1 MQRSRGG
8 SVRPSLP
15 PSEVARASPVKAW
28 AKWKW
33 IRRRRPSSQPGEEG
47 TYFSPSG
54 QLEFSGSGRQP
65 QQMADA
71 LFSLI
76 AWLVSLKGHLP
87 LPCCK
92 LNQGGAGFCGDCDWP
107 QQVQAPVHQFFRRE
121 SATLCGSQPVDDPP
135 HPCVLHIAQL
145 VGNEVHPLHQ

>member
-1 MQRSRGG
+1 MLAQTA
-8 SVRPSLP
+8 
-15 PSEVARASPVKAW
+15 E
-28 AKWKW
+28 
-33 IRRRRPSSQPGEEG
+33 
-47 TYFSPSG
+47 SPSAVFN
-54 QLEFSGSGRQP
+54 LCI
-65 QQMADA
+65 ADDTSFKDVEISVMFKA
-71 LFSLI
+71 
-76 AWLVSLKGHLP
+76 VKG
-87 LPCCK
+87 K